1 MNQTVLAVDTSNNRT
16 SLALVAGDAV
26 LHHTQ
31 STARDNLGWLRREV
45 QIALQNA
52 QLDFA
57 AISHFAVAH
66 GPGALTG
73 VRVGVG
79 FVQALA
85 LGSGRPLVGINTL
98 SAMGLQLHKRLGS
111 SALNGRMSVALDA
124 RMGEIY
130 VAHWDRP
137 AAPASFLQAH
147 DQVIDPAIESE
158 ERPPAIAAG
167 PGWQA
172 YVDLLPAGCEIIPEV
187 FPDALEVA
195 QLAQLAQPTS
205 VENVHVHYLRRE
217 VAKVPERLRQPTD

>member
-1 MNQTVLAVDTSNNRT
+1 MTQIVLAVDTSNNRT
-16 SLALVAGDAV
+16 SLALIAGDAV
-26 LHHTQ
+26 VHHAY

-85 LGSGRPLVGINTL
+85 LGSGKPLVGVNTL
-98 SAMGLQLHKRLGS
+98 SAMALQLYKRQGS
-111 SALNGRMSVALDA
+111 HAIKGRMSVALDA

-130 VAHWDRP
+130 VADWESP
-137 AAPASFLQAH
+137 GAAESFLHAQ
-147 DQVIDPAIESE
+147 DRVIDPAKEND
-158 ERPPAIAAG
+158 ERPSALAAG

-172 YVDLLPAGCEIIPEV
+172 YADLLSEACELLPDV
-187 FPDALEVA
+187 LPDALEVA
-195 QLAQLAQPTS
+195 QLAQLASPTS

-217 VAKVPERLRQPTD
+217 VAKIPERLRQPTD